1 MNKQM
6 SYKYSETLTKIITA
20 RRSVR
25 SFSDKP
31 ISIQDI
37 EDLVSA
43 GIYAPSG
50 SNAQNQRFLI
60 ITEKSDLNAL
70 GSIRWVW
77 PYTTRRSNDQLRLS
91 KPAGIIGSAAAT
103 IVVFSDSSLT
113 DRRCNG
119 EYPIWESLE
128 VSNASASIQNI
139 LLLATAK
146 GIASCWLSFNHKMS
160 NTRLMSNK
168 SVSNAFPSYRI
179 PPYLKPQGIVILGY
193 PNRTDDEGFPYG
205 EEYHGTTHQ
214 PVRRKSIDHYLV
226 KASSSSD
233 KITKQYSLIQRG
245 KRKILAFVVKATSKA
260 TIYFSSKLEHLE
272 LNMIDTYKSK
282 AKE

>member
-1 MNKQM
+1 M
-6 SYKYSETLTKIITA
+6 SSNYSEALTKLIEA

-25 SFSDKP
+25 SFSKKP
-31 ISIQDI
+31 ISTQDI
-37 EDLVSA
+37 KDLVNA
-43 GIYAPSG
+43 AIYAPSG

-60 ITEKSDLNAL
+60 LTKKSDLNTL

-77 PYTTRRSNDQLRLS
+77 PYITRRSVDQLRLS
-91 KPAGIIGSAAAT
+91 KPAGIIGGATAA

-146 GIASCWLSFNHKMS
+146 GIGSCWLSFNFKMS
-160 NTRLMSNK
+160 NSRLMSNQ
-168 SVSNAFPSYRI
+168 SVCKAFPNYHI
-179 PPYLKPQGIVILGY
+179 PPHLKPQGIVILGY
-193 PNRTDDEGFPYG
+193 PNRTDNAGFPYG

-214 PVRRKSIDHYLV
+214 PVRRKPMNHYLIKANTNSLNKAKPYSIIQKTKHKVLTYIV
-226 KASSSSD
+226 KSA
-233 KITKQYSLIQRG
+233 
-245 KRKILAFVVKATSKA
+245 SKA
-260 TIYFSSKLEHLE
+260 IIYFSSKLERLE
-272 LNMIDTYKSK
+272 LNMIDIYNAQ
-282 AKE
+282 AK